1 MKNLHVIISFLITS
15 SCVSVKVKNRLESEL
30 ANKEVEIER
39 LKSTEQNLAYQ
50 TEEIRE
56 LKAKCDREKDSLA
69 NILFYTYKKLDSL
82 KTVNYNSF
90 QNYYWSSIENVE
102 QKFLKKTKTFDDGRQ
117 EIYFW
122 KIKRPSYDRISY
134 EVYDNTK
141 RLIAITEEVI
151 TDSSVFFL
159 SNKWIYNDNWIFDS
173 FEKNEAFIFCKGS
186 FSSKFHALIPNGE
199 FYRDYIRERNDVL
212 TNDKIKLNNEYVD
225 CVKWISEDKIWITQE
240 NYFDYSIGTSY
251 LQRNKGVIYSE
262 VVYPND
268 SSKNF
273 IVLCEIMDLKDF

>member
-1 MKNLHVIISFLITS
+1 MKNLNVIISFLITS

-50 TEEIRE
+50 TAEIRE

-102 QKFLKKTKTFDDGRQ
+102 QKFLKKTKTFNDGRQ

-122 KIKRPSYDRISY
+122 KI
-134 EVYDNTK
+134 
-141 RLIAITEEVI
+141 
-151 TDSSVFFL
+151 
-159 SNKWIYNDNWIFDS
+159 
-173 FEKNEAFIFCKGS
+173 
-186 FSSKFHALIPNGE
+186 
-199 FYRDYIRERNDVL
+199 
-212 TNDKIKLNNEYVD
+212 
-225 CVKWISEDKIWITQE
+225 
-240 NYFDYSIGTSY
+240 
-251 LQRNKGVIYSE
+251 
-262 VVYPND
+262 
-268 SSKNF
+268 
-273 IVLCEIMDLKDF
+273 